1 MARPRRGETGEG
13 DCAPTPVVLLR
24 SLTPTLSP
32 DGGEGVF
39 PCVRLMEW
47 RDTGYVLATRRH
59 GESALI
65 VELLTEEHGRHAG
78 LVRGGQSPRRRA
90 LLQPGNL
97 LAAQWRGRLPEHLG
111 TLDCELVAAHAA
123 TLLDDPDRLAALNS
137 AVSLLHA
144 ALPEREPQP
153 ELFASFGALL
163 GALGAGPSYPH
174 PNPPPLAG
182 EGADCAARGPSAPS
196 SPSPAS
202 GGGLGWGLAPD
213 SLPAWAPA
221 YVLWECGLLAALG
234 FGLDLASCAATGSNQ
249 DLAYVSPRSGRAV
262 SRDAG
267 RPYHDKLLPLPGFLW
282 RDAPAEPEDIV
293 AGLALTRHFLL
304 HHLLEPQSGRL
315 PEMRERLVERMRR
328 FATLGILA
336 R

>member
-1 MARPRRGETGEG
+1 
-13 DCAPTPVVLLR
+13 
-24 SLTPTLSP
+24 
-32 DGGEGVF
+32 
-39 PCVRLMEW
+39 MEW

-65 VELLTEEHGRHAG
+65 VELLTEDHGRHAG

-97 LAAQWRGRLPEHLG
+97 LAAQWRGRLSEHLG

-123 TLLDDPDRLAALNS
+123 ALLNDPDRLAALNA

-153 ELFASFGALL
+153 EIYAAFAGLLSALTSSVSASRVK
-163 GALGAGPSYPH
+163 ALPH
-174 PNPPPLAG
+174 H
-182 EGADCAARGPSAPS
+182 
-196 SPSPAS
+196 
-202 GGGLGWGLAPD
+202 GGGLGGGDRTDEYHQAQDPSVGSPPPRPAPIKGEGAGRD
-213 SLPAWAPA
+213 SAPVWAAA
-221 YVLWECGLLAALG
+221 YVLWECRLLAALG
-234 FGLDLASCAATGSNQ
+234 FGLDLARCAATGSNR

-262 SRDAG
+262 SREAG

-282 RDAPAEPEDIV
+282 REEPAQPHDIV
-293 AGLALTRHFLL
+293 AGLLLTRHFLL
-304 HHLLEPQSGRL
+304 HHLLEPQGGRL
-315 PEMRERLVERMRR
+315 PDPREHLVERMRR
-328 FATLGILA
+328 FTTPGILD